1 MVRAQANEVRMAD
14 DLIAVAL
21 PKGRLFPDALELF
34 AGLGVAGLETLT
46 DSRRLTVEDPAHG
59 LRFLALKAVDIPTYV
74 EHGATDMGIVGQD
87 LLLEQGRDLYEPLD
101 LGFGA
106 CRLVVAEPTQLRD
119 RDDPRA
125 WTSLRVATKYPKL
138 AERHFNWKGVQ
149 VEIVQLSGSIEL
161 APAMGLAERIVDL
174 VATGRATAIRS
185 DFVPGIARVSAD
197 LTESRNGTW
206 KSQRGGDRRG
216 RGGWCGRE
224 GTRGRRAFRRAAR
237 ARQVVFTL
245 RLPQG

>member
-1 MVRAQANEVRMAD
+1 MAD

-34 AGLGVAGLETLT
+34 AGLGVVGLETLT

-106 CRLVVAEPTQLRD
+106 CRLVVAEPAQLRD

-138 AERHFNWKGVQ
+138 AERHFNRKGVQ

-174 VATGRATAIRS
+174 VATGSTLRENGLVEVEEILKATARLVVNRASLKTRYQAIQ
-185 DFVPGIARVSAD
+185 RVIEA
-197 LTESRNGTW
+197 LRTQVVE
-206 KSQRGGDRRG
+206 RRG
-216 RGGWCGRE
+216 
-224 GTRGRRAFRRAAR
+224 A
-237 ARQVVFTL
+237 L
-245 RLPQG
+245 R